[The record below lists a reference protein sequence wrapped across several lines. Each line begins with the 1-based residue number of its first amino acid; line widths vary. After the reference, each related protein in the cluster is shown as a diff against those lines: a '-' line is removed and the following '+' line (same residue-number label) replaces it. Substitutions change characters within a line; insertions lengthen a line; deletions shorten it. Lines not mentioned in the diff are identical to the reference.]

1 MGPCVVTEFKAVSDP
16 IDDKLY
22 SLDEPGFTLG
32 PYAFSQSPD
41 CGYAQVITFENLPD
55 AIFIEHDSI
64 AKTLTVAQTSN
75 LAFLG
80 IYNIVIRSTYNQL
93 ESNGETTPKSATIEF
108 KLTVSGCIVDSYDIT
123 DSPPATVAYTLGDEG
138 FTFGTYGFS

>member
-1 MGPCVVTEFKAVSDP
+1 M
-16 IDDKLY
+16 
-22 SLDEPGFTLG
+22 
-32 PYAFSQSPD
+32 
-41 CGYAQVITFENLPD
+41 ITFENLPD
-55 AIFIEHDSI
+55 EIFIEHDSI
-64 AKTLTVAQTSN
+64 AKTLTVAQTSD

-108 KLTVSGCIVDSYDIT
+108 KLTVSGCIVDTYDIT

-138 FTFGTYGFS
+138 FTFGTYGFA